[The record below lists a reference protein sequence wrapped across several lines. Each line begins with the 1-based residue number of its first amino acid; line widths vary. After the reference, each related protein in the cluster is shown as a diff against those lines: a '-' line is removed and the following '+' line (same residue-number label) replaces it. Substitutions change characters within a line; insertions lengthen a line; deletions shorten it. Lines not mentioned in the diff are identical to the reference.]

1 MMNTRNSMTQYI
13 RCVKDSGHIFS
24 DKLFQLTGL
33 TSEEY
38 KKTKSSLGVP
48 ILPGYEVKIVN
59 EILFVGQ
66 LMLRIR
72 DIKFIYDYVGIP
84 LEIKQA
90 LVENGCYY
98 KRIDSLRGWFN
109 LNRISVKK
117 ATCVDVIRLSNGFNN
132 LFFKSIIKSD
142 LSFIYTLHGMA
153 SQKSKIQPVID
164 KIGDAYILGYHCHE
178 GTLCNATEG
187 LAAKTI
193 WNFTNK
199 LIQPY
204 GFRIRHRV
212 SDRLCNKKQ
221 MIGNYRTIARTK
233 TDALFNTTFQIF
245 EEEMWLTLEELGLN
259 YLGVGGFSHFSIN
272 SDLAWMGL
280 PLDLCDSLKKAGHIQ
295 LVKAIL
301 DEEITN
307 KHIESIVG
315 FKGERLYYV
324 SPVARKILFET
335 KEDVFRN
342 PCVFKGQYYGSF
354 REALTKNVLEFDNL
368 LENICE
374 RLHEEQL
381 FINDKETTNSIGVKL
396 WRLVLEW
403 EYLPNSQKDLLR
415 KKMFTICQGEIKRV
429 DFQPIVWMKSKFIE
443 KQLEDYTT
451 ELEKLSFLHSER
463 EKEYIIKRGYKIG
476 QLSPKVKEFSFEL
489 KELPIKWINLE

>member
-1 MMNTRNSMTQYI
+1 MKIRKPETQYI
-13 RCVKDSGHIFS
+13 RCVKDSGHIIK
-24 DKLFQLTGL
+24 DKVYKLTGL
-33 TSEEY
+33 T
-38 KKTKSSLGVP
+38 TNDFQQLKSGLGVP
-48 ILPGYEVKIVN
+48 ILPGYEVKVKDD
-59 EILFVGQ
+59 ILFVGQ
-66 LMLRIR
+66 LMLKIR
-72 DIKFIYDYVGIP
+72 DIRFIYDYVGIP
-84 LEIKQA
+84 LEIKQV
-90 LVENGCYY
+90 LKENGCYY
-98 KRIDSLRGWFN
+98 KRIDSLKGWFN
-109 LNRISVKK
+109 LDRMSVKK
-117 ATCVDVIRLSNGFNN
+117 ATWVDAIRLSNGFNN
-132 LFFKSIIKSD
+132 LFFKSIIKSN
-142 LSFIYTLHGMA
+142 LSFVYTLHCMA

-178 GTLCNATEG
+178 GTLCNLTEG
-187 LAAKTI
+187 FAAKTV
-193 WNFTNK
+193 WDLTDK
-199 LIQPY
+199 LIKPH
-204 GFRIRHRV
+204 GFQIRHRV
-212 SDRLCNKKQ
+212 SDRLYYKKQ

-233 TDALFNTTFQIF
+233 ADALFNTTFQIY
-245 EEEMWLTLEELGLN
+245 EEEMWLILEELGLN
-259 YLGVGGFSHFSIN
+259 YLGVGGFTHFSIN
-272 SDLAWMGL
+272 SDLTWMGL
-280 PLDLCDSLKKAGHIQ
+280 PLDLSDSLKKVGHIQ

-307 KHIESIVG
+307 EHIKSIAG

-324 SPVARKILFET
+324 SPVARKILFEN
-335 KEDVFRN
+335 KEDVFKS
-342 PCVFKGQYYGSF
+342 PCVFKGQSYGSF

-368 LENICE
+368 LENIGE

-381 FINDKETTNSIGVKL
+381 FINDKETINSIGVKL

-415 KKMFTICQGEIKRV
+415 KKIFTICQGEIKGV